1 MHRPNEASKDMERIP
16 TAEQLFDVSGKVAIV
31 TGATGGFGRAAS
43 QILARSGANVMLTG
57 RSERTLAEAT
67 REITDAGY
75 RAAFCVAEPTSF
87 EDNER
92 LVAETAAAFGGVDI
106 LVAAAGMNKPAP
118 IVEQSVDDWQAVMDA
133 NLKGPYLL
141 CKAAGKVFIE
151 QGRGGKVILVSSAR
165 STLGMANYTAYC
177 PSKGA
182 IDSLTQALAC
192 EWGKYRVNVNAIAPT
207 VFRTALTQ
215 WMFDDQETYKRFLV
229 RIPLGR
235 LGEPEDFYGAILFLA
250 SAASDFMT
258 GAVMHLDGGYTAG

>member
-1 MHRPNEASKDMERIP
+1 
-16 TAEQLFDVSGKVAIV
+16 
-31 TGATGGFGRAAS
+31 
-43 QILARSGANVMLTG
+43 MLTG
-57 RSERTLAEAT
+57 RSADSLAQAT
-67 REITDAGY
+67 KEIADAGY
-75 RAAFCVAEPTSF
+75 QVAYCVADPTSP

-92 LVAETAAAFGGVDI
+92 LVAETVAAFGGVDI
-106 LVAAAGMNKPAP
+106 LVAAAGTNKPAP
-118 IVEQSVDDWQAVMDA
+118 ITEQPVDDWQAVMDA

-141 CKAAGKVFIE
+141 CKAAGRVMIA

-165 STLGMANYTAYC
+165 STLGMANYSAYC

-192 EWGKYRVNVNAIAPT
+192 EWGKHRINVNAIAPT

-215 WMFDDQETYKRFLV
+215 WMFDDQETYKKFLV

-250 SAASDFMT
+250 SSASNFMT

>member
-1 MHRPNEASKDMERIP
+1 MEHIP
-16 TAEQLFDVSGKVAIV
+16 AAQQIFDVRDKVAIV
-31 TGATGGFGRAAS
+31 TGATGGFGRAAA
-43 QILARSGANVMLTG
+43 QILAHSGAKVMLTG

-67 REITDAGY
+67 KEIAGAGY
-75 RAAFCVAEPTSF
+75 SAASCVADPVSQA
-87 EDNER
+87 DNER
-92 LVAETAAAFGGVDI
+92 LVAETVATFGGLDI
-106 LVAAAGMNKPAP
+106 LVAAAGTNKPAP
-118 IVEQSVDDWQAVMDA
+118 IVEQPVDEWQAIMDA

-182 IDSLTQALAC
+182 IDSLAQALAC
-192 EWGKYRVNVNAIAPT
+192 EWGKYRVNVNTIAPT

-215 WMFDDQETYKRFLV
+215 WMFDDQETYKKFLV

-235 LGEPEDFYGAILFLA
+235 MGEPEDFYGAVLFLA